1 MNDSLPTRGQ
11 LERTLS
17 QRIQALYRSQ
27 TGHRPEEVI
36 CQIFDQQ
43 IAIVLENSIS
53 QVEQLL
59 ASSGKDELVE
69 AVHSTL
75 SEAIEPQ
82 VKQLIEEVVGVPVID
97 LLSDA
102 TLKTERTGIIAVL
115 SEIPQVRDRAANGK
129 PKEK

>member
-1 MNDSLPTRGQ
+1 MTPSLPTRGQ

-36 CQIFDQQ
+36 CEISDQK
-43 IAIVLENSIS
+43 IMIILENSVT

-59 ASSGKDELVE
+59 ASRGKEELVE
-69 AVHSTL
+69 ELHAQVKD
-75 SEAIEPQ
+75 AIEPQ
-82 VKQLIEEVVGVPVID
+82 VQQVIEEVVGIPVID

-102 TLKTERTGIIAVL
+102 KLKTERTAMIAML
-115 SEIPQVRDRAANGK
+115 SEAPQTRDRVPNGK
-129 PKEK
+129 PRE